1 MKVKVL
7 FTQSCLI
14 LFDPMDC
21 SRQDPPVHGK
31 NNGMGCHSLLQGIF
45 PTQGSNSGLQHCRR
59 ILYHLSHPKEIL
71 VVYIQLGMIM
81 KSYPISGRQCPQGVH
96 VSEWTNKPETRK
108 LLLSLS
114 FKNNFL
120 SNYKSLSSKQGFGVG
135 RRGGGSPV
143 LCERKATHF

>member
-1 MKVKVL
+1 ML

-21 SRQDPPVHGK
+21 SPQDSPVHGK
-31 NNGMGCHSLLQGIF
+31 NNGVGCHALLQGIV

-108 LLLSLS
+108 LVLSLS
-114 FKNNFL
+114 FT
-120 SNYKSLSSKQGFGVG
+120 Q
-135 RRGGGSPV
+135 
-143 LCERKATHF
+143 LCPTL